1 MKNVVYPYTCPY
13 FLPYPDDD
21 YRCSHMTYDC
31 SYYDPEDVQ
40 MKCFLGRHICHIM
53 IDLDN
58 PKSPRTADEF
68 FDGLHLDANE
78 DEMKSI
84 EIHIREFFERKL
96 IEEKGGEE

>member
-13 FLPYPDDD
+13 FIPVPGDD
-21 YRCSHMTYDC
+21 YKCKRMLNIRCG
-31 SYYDPEDVQ
+31 
-40 MKCFLGRHICHIM
+40 LGRKICLIQ

-78 DEMKSI
+78 DELKSI
-84 EIHIREFFERKL
+84 EIHIREFFERNL
-96 IEEKGGEE
+96 IEQKGEG